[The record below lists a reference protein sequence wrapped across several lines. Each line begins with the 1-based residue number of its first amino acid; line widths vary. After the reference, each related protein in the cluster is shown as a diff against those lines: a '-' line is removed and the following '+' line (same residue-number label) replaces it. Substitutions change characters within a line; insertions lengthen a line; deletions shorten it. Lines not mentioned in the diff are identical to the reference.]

1 MNKPMVS
8 RIRLILM
15 NLALAAA
22 ILYRWLHGAQTTQ
35 LVVLGLILFPLFNV
49 LMYVA
54 AKNSALSK
62 K

>member
-8 RIRLILM
+8 RVRLIFM
-15 NLALAAA
+15 NIALAAA
-22 ILYRWLHGAQTTQ
+22 ILYRWLHGANTMQ
-35 LVVLGLILFPLFNV
+35 LVILGIILFPLFNA
-49 LMYVA
+49 LMYFA